1 MCFTVSIK
9 CHTHAGY
16 CIDIYN
22 REEIT
27 EIAIIQTLITY
38 IKVQI
43 NTMHTIKQTC
53 VYPVCM
59 YIHVFCPIC
68 VCVTLYTTVA
78 FNLNSKTHF

>member
-1 MCFTVSIK
+1 MCSCMCFTVSIK

-53 VYPVCM
+53 VYSVCM
-59 YIHVFCPIC
+59 YIHVFVQSMC
-68 VCVTLYTTVA
+68 VCYTVY
-78 FNLNSKTHF
+78 NSCL